1 MTFTQFHNLILSVI
15 IVNYNVK
22 YLLDYCLYS
31 VKKAIRNIESEI
43 IVIDNNSTDGSK
55 DFFEDRYPLIKFIWN
70 STNEGFAKAN
80 NKALTYASGDYVLFL
95 NPDTII
101 PEDCLDKCISFIKS
115 NNNRIACGI
124 KMYNG
129 SGKFLK
135 ESKRAFPSPL
145 TSLYKIIGLAGLF
158 PKSRVFAKYHLGYLD
173 ENNNHEIDVMAGAF
187 MIVPKKILQ
196 VVGGFDE
203 IFFMYGEDI
212 DLSYRIQNA
221 GFKNFYFAGSSIIH
235 FKGES
240 TRKGSLNYVKM
251 FYKAMSVFENKHY
264 GETTAGLFSSF
275 IQVAIF
281 FRALLAATSRFL
293 KWIGMPVIDA
303 ATILMSF
310 WIVKL
315 LWSNYIKQHVTYLPN
330 LLLIAFPAFT
340 ILFLAASYFSGLYDN
355 GYKQSRLNRSA
366 ATAIIIL
373 LAAYSLLPESLR
385 FSRGILFFGSLTAF
399 LLMTLER
406 VLFLHWYIIPGAGLR
421 DEINQT
427 VIAGTESD
435 FNEVISLL
443 QKAGVSER
451 ILGRIV
457 PGEKPEPNTIG
468 TFGSLPAVFQ
478 RYPIKEIILCEGILS
493 FKSIIESLHNLPS
506 KMRIKLFI
514 PGKITLIG
522 SGSKIENQGINFL
535 ESPYNLS
542 QPVYRRN
549 KRLAD
554 VIISF
559 CFLISFPVHIIRKKN
574 PIDFF
579 RDVIGVLLFKKTWVG
594 YAIEEKELPSIKP
607 GILTTTGLP
616 AFLNT
621 LAEENLRNA
630 DFLYARNFKLTNDIK
645 IIWLNYRLIN

>member
-1 MTFTQFHNLILSVI
+1 M
-15 IVNYNVK
+15 
-22 YLLDYCLYS
+22 
-31 VKKAIRNIESEI
+31 KAIGNIESEI

-55 DFFEDRYPLIKFIWN
+55 DFFEERYPLIKFIWN

-80 NKALTYASGDYVLFL
+80 NKALKYASGDYVLFL

-115 NNNRIACGI
+115 NNDRIACGI

-145 TSLYKIIGLAGLF
+145 LSLYKIIGLAGLF
-158 PKSRVFAKYHLGYLD
+158 QKSRVFAKYHLGYLD
-173 ENNNHEIDVMAGAF
+173 ENKSHEIDVMAGAF
-187 MIVPKKILQ
+187 MMVPKKILQ

-221 GFKNFYFAGSSIIH
+221 SFKNFYFADSSIIH

-251 FYKAMSVFENKHY
+251 FYKAMSVFVNKHY
-264 GETTAGLFSSF
+264 GETSAGLFSSF

-315 LWSNYIKQHVTYLPN
+315 LWSNYIKQHVNYMPN

-355 GYKQSRLNRSA
+355 GFKQSRLNRSA

-399 LLMTLER
+399 ILMTLER
-406 VLFLHWYIIPGAGLR
+406 VLFLHWNIIPGAGLR

-443 QKAGVSER
+443 QKAGMSER
-451 ILGRIV
+451 VLGRIA

-468 TFGSLPAVFQ
+468 KFGNLPAVFQ

-522 SGSKIENQGINFL
+522 SGSKIENQRINFL

-542 QPVYRRN
+542 LPVYRRN

-554 VIISF
+554 VIISS

-574 PIDFF
+574 PIHFF
-579 RDVIGVLLFKKTWVG
+579 RNVIGVLLFKKTWVG

-621 LAEENLRNA
+621 LAEENLHNA